1 MRYPELKVK
10 SMSLFPIF
18 LKLEGRRCLVVGAG
32 NVGEPKIQSLLAA
45 HAEVLVVAPE
55 ATATVQSWAESGAI
69 TWNRRGFDSSD
80 LDGAVLVIAATASEV
95 INDAVFLEAQR
106 RSILCNSV
114 DDPQHCDFFYPAVI
128 RRGDFQV
135 AISTAG
141 HSPALAQR
149 LRTELEEQF
158 GPEYAGWVSELG
170 RVRQDLFAADMNP
183 EERKQRL
190 HELASREAFETARL
204 SERIYARTEA

>member
-1 MRYPELKVK
+1 
-10 SMSLFPIF
+10 MSLFPIF
-18 LKLEGRRCLVVGAG
+18 LKLEGRQCLVVGAG
-32 NVGEPKIQSLLAA
+32 KVGEPKIQSLLAA
-45 HAEVLVVAPE
+45 RAQVVVVAPE
-55 ATATVQSWAESGAI
+55 ATTTVQGWAESGSI
-69 TWNRRGFDSSD
+69 TWNRRGFESSD
-80 LDGAVLVIAATASEV
+80 LDGVVLVIAATASEAT
-95 INDAVFLEAQR
+95 NEAVFLEAKR
-106 RSILCNSV
+106 RGILCNSV
-114 DDPQHCDFFYPAVI
+114 DDPEHCDFFYPAVV

-149 LRTELEEQF
+149 LRSELEAQF
-158 GPEYAGWVSELG
+158 GPEYAEWVNELG

>member
-1 MRYPELKVK
+1 
-10 SMSLFPIF
+10 MSLFPIF
-18 LKLEGRRCLVVGAG
+18 LKLDGRRCLVVGAG

-45 HAEVLVVAPE
+45 HAEVVVVAPE
-55 ATATVQSWAESGAI
+55 ATTTVQGWAESGSI
-69 TWNRRGFDSSD
+69 TWNRKRFESSD
-80 LDGAVLVIAATASEV
+80 LDSAVLVIAATASEA
-95 INDAVFLEAQR
+95 INEAVFIEAQR
-106 RSILCNSV
+106 RGILCNSV
-114 DDPQHCDFFYPAVI
+114 DDPQHCDFYYPAVV

-149 LRTELEEQF
+149 LRSELEAQF
-158 GPEYAGWVSELG
+158 GPEYAEWVNELG

-190 HELASREAFETARL
+190 RELASREAFETARL

>member
-1 MRYPELKVK
+1 
-10 SMSLFPIF
+10 MSLFPIF

-32 NVGEPKIQSLLAA
+32 KVGEPKIRSLLVA

-55 ATATVQSWAESGAI
+55 ATETVQGWAESGAI
-69 TWNRRGFDSSD
+69 TWNRRGFESSD
-80 LDGAVLVIAATASEV
+80 LGGAVLVIAATSS
-95 INDAVFLEAQR
+95 AVVNQMVFVEAQLR
-106 RSILCNSV
+106 GILCNSV
-114 DDPQHCDFFYPAVI
+114 DDPEHCDFFYPAVV

-149 LRTELEEQF
+149 LRSELEEQF

-170 RVRQDLFAADMNP
+170 KVRQELFAIEMSS
-183 EERKQRL
+183 EKRKRIL

>member
-1 MRYPELKVK
+1 
-10 SMSLFPIF
+10 MSLFPIF

-45 HAEVLVVAPE
+45 RAEVLVVAPE
-55 ATATVQSWAESGAI
+55 ATATVQGWAESEVI
-69 TWNRRGFDSSD
+69 TWNRRGFEPSD
-80 LDGAVLVIAATASEV
+80 LDGSVLVIAATSSDA
-95 INDAVFLEAQR
+95 INEAVFLEAHR
-106 RSILCNSV
+106 RGILCNSV
-114 DDPQHCDFFYPAVI
+114 DDPEHCDFFYSAVV

-170 RVRQDLFAADMNP
+170 RLRQELFAADMNP

-190 HELASREAFETARL
+190 HELASREAFETAQL

>member
-1 MRYPELKVK
+1 MN
-10 SMSLFPIF
+10 LFPIF

-32 NVGEPKIQSLLAA
+32 KVGEPKIQSLLAA

-55 ATATVQSWAESGAI
+55 ATATVQGWAESEVI
-69 TWNRRGFDSSD
+69 TWNRRGFEPSD
-80 LDGAVLVIAATASEV
+80 LDGSVLAIAAASSA
-95 INDAVFLEAQR
+95 AVNEKVFFEAQR
-106 RSILCNSV
+106 RGILCNSV
-114 DDPQHCDFFYPAVI
+114 DDPEHCDFFYPAVV
-128 RRGDFQV
+128 RRGDFQL

-141 HSPALAQR
+141 NSPALAQR
-149 LRTELEEQF
+149 LRAELEEQF
-158 GPEYAGWVSELG
+158 SAEYEGWVSELG
-170 RVRQDLFAADMNP
+170 KVRQELFASEMNP

>member
-1 MRYPELKVK
+1 
-10 SMSLFPIF
+10 MSLFPIF

-32 NVGEPKIQSLLAA
+32 KVGEPKIQSLLASN
-45 HAEVLVVAPE
+45 AEVVVVAPE
-55 ATATVQSWAESGAI
+55 ASTKVQGWAASGTI
-69 TWNRRGFDSSD
+69 TWNRRGFESSD
-80 LDGAVLVIAATASEV
+80 LDGAVLVIAATASEE
-95 INDAVFLEAQR
+95 INEAVFLDAQR

-114 DDPQHCDFFYPAVI
+114 DDPEHCDFYYPAVI

-170 RVRQDLFAADMNP
+170 RVRQELFAAEMNS

-190 HELASREAFETARL
+190 RELASRKAFETAQL